1 MRLNEILRLV
11 LINLKQNKFKVF
23 LTSLGII
30 VGAATIVMVI
40 AIGEGG
46 KQDVEEQFKTLNAG
60 TVTVTSG
67 GVDMESMMGMMG
79 GGMAGGMPS
88 GGGAPTGGGMSS
100 GGGGGTRSSGGG
112 TTGGTSSR
120 SSSMLPMSE
129 GATLT
134 QENLEDI
141 LYFVPDVTAGAIFAT
156 VESEVLSD
164 DLDEALTFDIIAT
177 QSSYAQISNLS
188 LMIGSFITDEEVE
201 NEVRSVVLGY
211 NTAFELFGSPQYAYD
226 ARIEIDGREYVVNGI
241 LSQLGTVTSGVNPD
255 DSIFMPYSTADKYL
269 LERDTQPQ
277 ISVLATNVD
286 AVQGVMENI
295 ELVLTQANPNAT
307 YTVED
312 AGATM
317 DAAMQSANTLSV
329 LLLAVAVIV
338 FIVGGI
344 GIMNVLFVSVK
355 ERTREIGILKSLGTK
370 KRDILFLFLL
380 EAGMIGIIGGLLGVG
395 VSFAIMPLMQYTDM
409 TVVITTSSILL
420 AFLFAIFTGT
430 AFGFYPAWKASNL
443 IPIEALNNE

>member
-60 TVTVTSG
+60 TITVTSG
-67 GVDMESMMGMMG
+67 GVDMESMMGAMG
-79 GGMAGGMPS
+79 GGMPS
-88 GGGAPTGGGMSS
+88 GGTAPSGGAAPSGGSAPS
-100 GGGGGTRSSGGG
+100 GGGGGTRSSSGG
-112 TTGGTSSR
+112 TNSR
-120 SSSMLPMSE
+120 SASMLPMSE

-134 QENLEDI
+134 QENLEEI
-141 LYFVPDVTAGAIFAT
+141 MYFVPDIVAGAIFAT

-164 DLDEALTFDIIAT
+164 DLEEALTFDIIAT

-201 NEVRSVVLGY
+201 NETRSVILGY

-226 ARIEIDGREYVVNGI
+226 ARIEIDGREYVVNGV
-241 LSQLGTVTSGVNPD
+241 LAQMGTVTSGVNPD

-277 ISVLATNVD
+277 ISVLAMNVN
-286 AVQGVMENI
+286 AVESIIENI
-295 ELVLTQANPNAT
+295 QLVLTQANPNAT

-395 VSFAIMPLMQYTDM
+395 LSFAVMPLMQYTDM

-420 AFLFAIFTGT
+420 AFLFALFTGT

>member
-11 LINLKQNKFKVF
+11 FINLKQNKFKVF

-67 GVDMESMMGMMG
+67 GVDMEAMMGAMGGMMG
-79 GGMAGGMPS
+79 GGMPS
-88 GGGAPTGGGMSS
+88 GGGMSS
-100 GGGGGTRSSGGG
+100 GGGGMSSGGG
-112 TTGGTSSR
+112 GMSSGGGGMSGGGSR
-120 SSSMLPMSE
+120 SASMLPMSE

-134 QENLEDI
+134 QENLEEI
-141 LYFVPDVTAGAIFAT
+141 LYFVPDIISGAIFAT
-156 VESEVLSD
+156 VESDVLSD
-164 DLDEALTFDIIAT
+164 DLDEALSFDIIAT

-188 LMIGSFITDEEVE
+188 LLIGSFITDDEVE
-201 NEVRSVVLGY
+201 NETRSVVLGY

-241 LSQLGTVTSGVNPD
+241 LAQMGTVVSGVNPD

-269 LERDTQPQ
+269 LERDAQPQ

-286 AVQGVMENI
+286 AVPTVMENI
-295 ELVLTQANPNAT
+295 ESVLTQANPNAT

-317 DAAMQSANTLSV
+317 DAAMQSANTLSI

-370 KRDILFLFLL
+370 KQDILLLFLL
-380 EAGMIGIIGGLLGVG
+380 EAGMIGLIGGVLGVG
-395 VSFAIMPLMQYTDM
+395 ASFAVMPLMQYTDM

-420 AFLFAIFTGT
+420 AFLFALFTGT